1 MRNDLEYYRKFS
13 IPDYCLNAKK
23 FREYCEFCKKTE
35 NLSEKKRILENLVN
49 YANTVSISNTS
60 KKKEIIDNIVNL
72 CSNAILNSDLEIEIL
87 FEIENFS
94 INFQKQILIG
104 VITLSYDKTKEISN
118 YNQIKYHLW
127 IIKSQNLLL
136 KEGKTL
142 EIPSDEVGIS
152 IQTLEKEMND
162 IKSRFNDS
170 QTQVNMKILILKVAY
185 ELGYYYFL
193 YKNYSKSIDCYGF
206 LLDNYFPSNL
216 LYFNIEKVNSV
227 MNRLKNYG
235 NISKTVNSSNSDMK
249 IDNIKCSDSIP
260 DSFSNN
266 KVNFLDIVNLHKLL
280 ETSQISFDE
289 YSTNIITYYK
299 INELGYLE
307 LVNTNE
313 ILSLCRKSIYN
324 TLLYPSK
331 LVLFKEILKKINQI
345 NSQRQVKVSEK
356 EISYY
361 TLIQLCFELENNI
374 NEDKMKEVLK
384 EVSSTIMKYD
394 IPSDKDSLVILNLI
408 LINYTEYI
416 YLTCKFLSDL
426 TQYLNK
432 KSLEESVEIIYIR
445 DLSSCLQ
452 LYKSNMEINLTY
464 NQNNNLC
471 GMLFGLSYILKTR
484 NYDFFN
490 LILICIKNIEI
501 NLLLHRILLIYVTQ
515 VINIINQKEERKENE
530 EDDLI
535 LELCEENNQ
544 VVSLYNELYETVLSE
559 VGICNRPK
567 VVYDDKSYSN
577 NHFIDDKNNIDELY
591 KSLYILYTFIL
602 NIESNIHK
610 SITAFQM
617 KSTGSDSEEN
627 ILLIKRKIILN
638 SIIQKI
644 SQLTKNNV
652 CKDENKRRGQI
663 IQSSIAIYFN
673 YKLSLRFNSLYT
685 SLGTNQIDEN
695 EYSKFKELVL
705 FDSCMKYYIDSL
717 IEEKR
722 VLEYLF
728 LSQYKIYKYHS
739 LSNRYQPKNILQLLE
754 SSKVENHNEVIL
766 ELFFS
771 VPFLEALSCYYMERG
786 YKDKVERVTFQMKR
800 VSIHQFN
807 VKTDYRRGF
816 KVYNFLKF
824 LEIQRKSI

>member
-35 NLSEKKRILENLVN
+35 NLSEKKRIIENLVN

-142 EIPSDEVGIS
+142 EIPSDEVAIS

-162 IKSRFNDS
+162 IKLRFNDS

-193 YKNYSKSIDCYGF
+193 YKNYSKSIDYYGF

-235 NISKTVNSSNSDMK
+235 NISKTVNSSSNSDMK
-249 IDNIKCSDSIP
+249 IDYIKSNESI
-260 DSFSNN
+260 SNSLPN
-266 KVNFLDIVNLHKLL
+266 AKFNFLDIVNLHKLL

-299 INELGYLE
+299 INELSYLE

-331 LVLFKEILKKINQI
+331 LLLFKEILKKINQI
-345 NSQRQVKVSEK
+345 NSQRQIKVSEK

-432 KSLEESVEIIYIR
+432 KSLDESVEIIYIR

-452 LYKSNMEINLTY
+452 LFKSNMEINLTY
-464 NQNNNLC
+464 NQSNNLC
-471 GMLFGLSYILKTR
+471 GMLFGLSYILKSR

-490 LILICIKNIEI
+490 LILISIKNIEI
-501 NLLLHRILLIYVTQ
+501 NLLLHRILLIYVTEL
-515 VINIINQKEERKENE
+515 INIINQNEERKEN

-544 VVSLYNELYETVLSE
+544 FVSLYNDLYDTVLNE
-559 VGICNRPK
+559 VGICNKPK

-577 NHFIDDKNNIDELY
+577 NHYIDEKNNIHELY
-591 KSLYILYTFIL
+591 KSLYFLYTFIL

-610 SITAFQM
+610 SIIAFQM
-617 KSTGSDSEEN
+617 KSTDDAEEN
-627 ILLIKRKIILN
+627 ILLIRRKIVLN

-644 SQLTKNNV
+644 SRLTKNNV
-652 CKDENKRRGQI
+652 CEDENKGRRGQI
-663 IQSSIAIYFN
+663 IQSSTAIYFN
-673 YKLSLRFNSLYT
+673 YKLSLKFNSLFT

-695 EYSKFKELVL
+695 EYNKFKELVL
-705 FDSCMKYYIDSL
+705 FDSCIKYYIDSL
-717 IEEKR
+717 IEDKR
-722 VLEYLF
+722 ILEYLF

-754 SSKVENHNEVIL
+754 NSKIENHNEVIL

-771 VPFLEALSCYYMERG
+771 VPYLEALSCYYMERG
-786 YKDKVERVTFQMKR
+786 YKDKVGIVSFQMKR

-816 KVYNFLKF
+816 KVYNFMKF
-824 LEIQRKSI
+824 LEIQKKGI